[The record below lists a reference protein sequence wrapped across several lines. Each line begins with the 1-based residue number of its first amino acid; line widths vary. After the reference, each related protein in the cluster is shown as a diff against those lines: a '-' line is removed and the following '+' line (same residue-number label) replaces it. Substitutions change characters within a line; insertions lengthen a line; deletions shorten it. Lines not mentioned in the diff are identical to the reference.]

1 MDTDLK
7 GLLEKA
13 IANSSVQGVLD
24 LIGTSGDSGDTTVFG
39 KENAIL
45 ENMKSTIPLYRPDD
59 YLVQAVA
66 GKSILLQNEEKS
78 ATYGNDTLVGTVNLP
93 NDCTK

>member
-1 MDTDLK
+1 MK

-45 ENMKSTIPLYRPDD
+45 ENMKIRFRCIDQMIILYK
-59 YLVQAVA
+59 L
-66 GKSILLQNEEKS
+66 
-78 ATYGNDTLVGTVNLP
+78 
-93 NDCTK
+93 